1 MKRTVAGDPL
11 RAIAYLRVSTEDQRL
26 GPEAQRAAIEVWAA
40 REGVTVVSWHV
51 DQGVSGAAP
60 LESRPALGAAVATL
74 RADNAGVLVVAKRDR
89 LARDV
94 VVAGM
99 VERVVQRAGAR
110 VVAADGA
117 GNGDAPADEFMRTIL
132 DGAAAYE
139 RALIRSRTRAALK
152 AKRARGERAGNT
164 PWGFVADADGRLLP
178 NEREVAAKGRATELV
193 GQGVSLR
200 KAGEVLAGEGYL
212 GRSGKPLSHVQLLRM
227 LRAQDAPAAAS

>member
-1 MKRTVAGDPL
+1 VKRSVAGDPR

-26 GPEAQRAAIEVWAA
+26 GPEAQRAAIEVWSA
-40 REGVTVVSWHV
+40 REGVQIVAWHV

-60 LESRPALGAAVATL
+60 LEDRPALGAAVASL
-74 RADNAGVLVVAKRDR
+74 RPENVGVLVVAKRDR

-110 VVAADGA
+110 IVAADGA

-152 AKRARGERAGNT
+152 AKRVRGERAGNV
-164 PWGFVADADGRLLP
+164 PWGFTADAGGRLLP
-178 NEREVAAKGRATELV
+178 NDREVAAKGRATELV

-227 LRAQDAPAAAS
+227 LRTQEASPVAS